1 MRTHAHSSCFQLPFV
16 PGRDGPGNPEKNP
29 ARTPCRKPSPT
40 KPAELHTAITL
51 SFAFDRRA
59 HTRALGS
66 WSPAAVPAAETA
78 ERELLLVG
86 ECGGRGLS
94 GDGFSRARRRRL
106 TPAACLPRSLAGG
119 ACERVHRAASRCGL
133 TSRPCVQRCDPCCE
147 GLVDAMSGESALGR
161 RPREAVWN
169 SSARPP
175 KVTAKRGR
183 PASKTRASCPVC
195 KNVWKACS
203 VACPGRAS
211 GWLGE
216 QAPDAEVQA
225 SEVQASCSLSAG
237 DGGAQPALQP
247 AIPHVVDAGEVPT
260 PDARGHTVHACSPGQ
275 RVPLRAAA
283 RDAALA
289 PEELGADVEQAAA
302 EPRRSQRD
310 GRGRAD
316 PPASE
321 RPRVRFG
328 RVRFDAMP
336 RQI

>member
-1 MRTHAHSSCFQLPFV
+1 MAAGHL
-16 PGRDGPGNPEKNP
+16 RDGFRGPGVGD
-29 ARTPCRKPSPT
+29 C
-40 KPAELHTAITL
+40 LTL
-51 SFAFDRRA
+51 
-59 HTRALGS
+59 
-66 WSPAAVPAAETA
+66 
-78 ERELLLVG
+78 
-86 ECGGRGLS
+86 
-94 GDGFSRARRRRL
+94 
-106 TPAACLPRSLAGG
+106 AACLTRRTAVLV
-119 ACERVHRAASRCGL
+119 CERVQRAAARCGP
-133 TSRPCVQRCDPCCE
+133 TSRPCVQRCDPCCK

-175 KVTAKRGR
+175 KVSAKRGR
-183 PASKTRASCPVC
+183 PASKTRERCPVC
-195 KNVWKACS
+195 KHPWKACS

-216 QAPDAEVQA
+216 HAPDAEVQA
-225 SEVQASCSLSAG
+225 SEVQASCSFSAGDQASEVQASCSFSAG

-310 GRGRAD
+310 GRGRAARRLGD
-316 PPASE
+316 
-321 RPRVRFG
+321 G
-328 RVRFDAMP
+328 W
-336 RQI
+336 